1 MCCSTFETLWRIVI
15 LLSTSALVTLV
26 VVNALSVWN
35 ELLIALVFLQNNNLK
50 SLMQI
55 YRTNDELWGK
65 ICQEAILGIAVN
77 RIPGR

>member
-1 MCCSTFETLWRIVI
+1 MGL
-15 LLSTSALVTLV
+15 
-26 VVNALSVWN
+26 N

-50 SLMQI
+50 SLMPI

-65 ICQEAILGIAVN
+65 IRQEAILGIAVN